1 MSLIES
7 QKVKISVL
15 NKTFEVDSVNV
26 SEFLSAWLSGALK
39 ENEKLQVEIPIFKG
53 ITNAEVVIENIIK
66 YMNITKGVIQP
77 YPLKEGDKLQDE
89 DFIDNYVKENGM
101 IGLYE
106 MMGYSNYLGI
116 KSLLYLCCA
125 KMALMIKDK
134 SLEEIK
140 TLVESGLAK

>member
-15 NKTFEVDSVNV
+15 NKTFELDSVNV

-39 ENEKLQVEIPIFKG
+39 ENEKLQINIEVLKG
-53 ITNAEVVIENIIK
+53 MTNAEVVIENIVK
-66 YMNITKGVIQP
+66 YMNTTKGIIQP

>member
-39 ENEKLQVEIPIFKG
+39 ENEKLQINIEVLKG
-53 ITNAEVVIENIIK
+53 MTNAEVVIENIVK
-66 YMNITKGVIQP
+66 YMNTTKGIIQP